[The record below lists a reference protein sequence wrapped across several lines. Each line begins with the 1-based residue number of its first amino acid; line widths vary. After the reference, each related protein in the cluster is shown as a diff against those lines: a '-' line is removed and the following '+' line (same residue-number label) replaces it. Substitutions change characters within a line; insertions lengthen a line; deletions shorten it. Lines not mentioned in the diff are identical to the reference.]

1 MIIFVDWRELDK
13 NCLLMGG
20 VYILWK
26 NIKWNMWL
34 GSFIFGFWDSK
45 FYFFREKN
53 NKIYSFFRICG
64 FYFIVLSVYLILK
77 WILNYLF
84 GSKMV
89 VWL

>member
-45 FYFFREKN
+45 FYFFREKII
-53 NKIYSFFRICG
+53 K
-64 FYFIVLSVYLILK
+64 FIVFLEYVDFIL
-77 WILNYLF
+77 
-84 GSKMV
+84 
-89 VWL
+89 